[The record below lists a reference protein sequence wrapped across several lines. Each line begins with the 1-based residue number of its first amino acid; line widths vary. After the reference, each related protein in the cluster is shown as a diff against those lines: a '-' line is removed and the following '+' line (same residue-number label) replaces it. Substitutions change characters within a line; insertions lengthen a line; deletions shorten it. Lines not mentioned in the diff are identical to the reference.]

1 MYSVG
6 AVRVG
11 GGYRVGV
18 YRDERESFWRVVK
31 KCIEEHGHAIIY
43 TDIALKGKYSLCKT
57 IEDVERELSVESS
70 IYDMIRKSGT
80 FSVYY
85 LPVYSERRGSKDTA
99 DKFAFIP
106 QYHMDWGHDGRPL
119 LRDWL
124 KFYPKHEHR
133 VGNIDYMATSISSY
147 DRVNVGYN
155 YDIGFY
161 VYALEDGEWV
171 IPTEAQLVQ
180 FWDSVAPMC
189 TDWDL
194 LKESATHVRTRRK
207 CWFDGKT
214 RSLAINGLE
223 GFIEYIHNIDL
234 TLLWPVSGPRTC
246 WEKRAVPKDDIV
258 YFRAN
263 NYRED
268 EEKFFNEYLWWI
280 MAYYAKGEPMDM
292 IDATV
297 LAQSLADHLVI
308 GAFK

>member
-119 LRDWL
+119 LQDWL

-194 LKESATHVRTRRK
+194 LKESALNIPARTVKQHVSPEYVINKMYPNTYASK
-207 CWFDGKT
+207 
-214 RSLAINGLE
+214 RSE
-223 GFIEYIHNIDL
+223 
-234 TLLWPVSGPRTC
+234 
-246 WEKRAVPKDDIV
+246 
-258 YFRAN
+258 
-263 NYRED
+263 
-268 EEKFFNEYLWWI
+268 
-280 MAYYAKGEPMDM
+280 
-292 IDATV
+292 
-297 LAQSLADHLVI
+297 
-308 GAFK
+308 

>member
-1 MYSVG
+1 MTMYSVG

-119 LRDWL
+119 LQDWL

-147 DRVNVGYN
+147 DRVNVSYN

-194 LKESATHVRTRRK
+194 LKESALNIPARTVKQHV
-207 CWFDGKT
+207 
-214 RSLAINGLE
+214 SP
-223 GFIEYIHNIDL
+223 EYIISKMYPNTD
-234 TLLWPVSGPRTC
+234 VSK
-246 WEKRAVPKDDIV
+246 WSE
-258 YFRAN
+258 
-263 NYRED
+263 
-268 EEKFFNEYLWWI
+268 
-280 MAYYAKGEPMDM
+280 
-292 IDATV
+292 
-297 LAQSLADHLVI
+297 
-308 GAFK
+308 